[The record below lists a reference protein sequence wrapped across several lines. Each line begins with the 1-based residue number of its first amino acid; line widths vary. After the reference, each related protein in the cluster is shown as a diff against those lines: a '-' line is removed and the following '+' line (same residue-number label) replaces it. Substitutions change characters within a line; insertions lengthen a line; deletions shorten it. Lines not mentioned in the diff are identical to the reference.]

1 MWLTAAKI
9 NLSEQIESGSSHSP
23 SSSGAYVSGKDD
35 PGCVEKSLELKE

>member
-23 SSSGAYVSGKDD
+23 FVFYIVPMYLAKTIEGVSK
-35 PGCVEKSLELKE
+35 KN